1 VEQLTGE
8 GVDAEDKEVL
18 ERLVVRESDR
28 LSRLLAEFIDFA
40 RVRVRDAAPV
50 RVAQVVSHA
59 VDMVRA
65 HPDASGRAIRLQ
77 LPDDPGPA
85 VRGDEDLLHR
95 AVANLVLNGA
105 QWAGPG
111 GEVEVSLDTVQS
123 DVLAPE
129 VGIAEL
135 VRLRVADTGPGIP
148 AGDVDHVFSPFF
160 TSRPG
165 GTGLGLAL
173 VQRAVD
179 VHGGAVF
186 VDPARAEGEGA
197 TFVVYLHALREPA
210 AAAGHTHRGVPT

>member
-1 VEQLTGE
+1 
-8 GVDAEDKEVL
+8 
-18 ERLVVRESDR
+18 
-28 LSRLLAEFIDFA
+28 
-40 RVRVRDAAPV
+40 
-50 RVAQVVSHA
+50 
-59 VDMVRA
+59 
-65 HPDASGRAIRLQ
+65 
-77 LPDDPGPA
+77 
-85 VRGDEDLLHR
+85 
-95 AVANLVLNGA
+95 
-105 QWAGPG
+105 
-111 GEVEVSLDTVQS
+111 VEVSLDTVQS

-135 VRLRVADTGPGIP
+135 VRLRVTDTGPGIP

-186 VDPARAEGEGA
+186 VDPRSAEGEGA

-210 AAAGHTHRGVPT
+210 ALPSHTH